1 LRTATD
7 SPGHRGPPRAAERL
21 TRVVHP
27 ELGNPFGMPVMSPTE
42 ASAATPGPETI
53 EELFTALESPLLG
66 YAHRCAG
73 DREAAEDVVQEAF
86 MKLHAQ
92 FEQVEKPR
100 PWLYRTVHNLALNRR
115 RAAHK
120 TVPLDPDPENENTSA
135 HDPPDTALPPD
146 AQMLRLEGIGLV
158 RISLEMLD
166 ARSRQL
172 VRLKFHDELSYKEIA
187 AQTGLSTGN
196 VGFILHHALK
206 TIAAELTKTGVV
218 P

>member
-1 LRTATD
+1 MAKNAGGRCPGLRTANTLAHGSYPD
-7 SPGHRGPPRAAERL
+7 SENQFRMA
-21 TRVVHP
+21 
-27 ELGNPFGMPVMSPTE
+27 VMRPTE
-42 ASAATPGPETI
+42 ASAESPGPETI
-53 EELFTALESPLLG
+53 EELFAALESPLLG

-73 DREAAEDVVQEAF
+73 ELGIAEDVVQEAF

-100 PWLYRTVHNLALNRR
+100 QWLYRTVHNLALNRR
-115 RAAHK
+115 RDARR
-120 TVPLDPDPENENTSA
+120 TVPLDPDPPDDHSPAN
-135 HDPPDTALPPD
+135 DPPDPALPPD

-158 RISLEMLD
+158 RISLEALD

-172 VRLKFHDELSYKEIA
+172 VRLKFHDDLSYKEIA
-187 AQTGLSTGN
+187 ARTGLSAGN